1 MIRETIRLPKTVTSC
16 VEYILQPYLALTRTK
31 LQSSH
36 SMLNSSLKGARRRQY
51 VRALILPKIGIKVIN
66 PTFTPIRLL
75 GVSSKETAVRAE
87 VTLAV
92 NIAMIM
98 SPNMI
103 QMMEKVRATMDF
115 GDLSP

>member
-1 MIRETIRLPKTVTSC
+1 
-16 VEYILQPYLALTRTK
+16 
-31 LQSSH
+31 
-36 SMLNSSLKGARRRQY
+36 MLNSSLKGARRRQY
-51 VRALILPKIGIKVIN
+51 VRALILPKIGLIKVIN

-103 QMMEKVRATMDF
+103 HMMEKMRATMDF